1 MRKTLA
7 TIIAPLMPAALL
19 IIVPVLLTLSWPF
32 NESDYLITAY
42 ISVAVGYI
50 ALFIIGLPLVY
61 WLKSIDR
68 LTLLNLAIGGAIGG
82 IIVISI
88 FGVMLGLLLSSTL
101 SFNLV
106 TVLWGSVLGASV
118 SLTYGAISGITRHS
132 TMTRKKTR
140 AC

>member
-19 IIVPVLLTLSWPF
+19 IIVPVLFTLSWPF
-32 NESDYLITAY
+32 NDSDYLITTY
-42 ISVAVGYI
+42 ISVAVGYV

-61 WLKSIDR
+61 WLKSINR

-82 IIVISI
+82 IVVINI
-88 FGVMLGLLLSSTL
+88 FGVMLGLLLSSTS

-106 TVLWGSVLGASV
+106 TILWGSVLGASV

-132 TMTRKKTR
+132 TMTRNKTR